1 MEQET
6 RKGRLR
12 TSFPPFWLLSTPRRS
27 SRRGNRRARRQGE
40 SLVEAGL
47 STSTQTGRRGTTGPA
62 ERVRAA
68 RSAEAVKTETS
79 GFKQIPE
86 DSGEREIG
94 SSFFLPHPPNQRCL
108 QDRRFYPHLRT
119 DSLAQPSGLHPILG
133 SCGARLAGR
142 HAQLIPLEGRTST
155 YDISIQ
161 KFHTASWGHA

>member
-6 RKGRLR
+6 RKGRLL

-27 SRRGNRRARRQGE
+27 SRRGIRRARRQGE

-47 STSTQTGRRGTTGPA
+47 SSTQTGRRGTTGPA
-62 ERVRAA
+62 ERVGAA
-68 RSAEAVKTETS
+68 RSAGAVKTETS
-79 GFKQIPE
+79 GIKQIA
-86 DSGEREIG
+86 ERDG
-94 SSFFLPHPPNQRCL
+94 FPFFLHTHLATQRCL

-161 KFHTASWGHA
+161 KFHTV